1 MISWRINDVFSIF
14 IIPFPVILSPGWF
27 SSPKSPRTSTGQA
40 EFSGMPAPTVVTGVD
55 WSLGYSF
62 PVSFFLQSYVSTLWC
77 RGSGTMPGSL
87 HQVLSCLS
95 STQKHLLKKCE
106 ERSRHVLLGNKFTCS
121 TPRRFRWPFTDLL
134 LRKFVLVTTTWM
146 WAWRRG
152 EWIVWLIWLSETW
165 GPFFPSSSFP
175 WFHFFVP

>member
-40 EFSGMPAPTVVTGVD
+40 EFSGMPAPIVVAGVD

-106 ERSRHVLLGNKFTCS
+106 ERSRHLLLGNNSPVQHPGDSGDPLQTCFYVS
-121 TPRRFRWPFTDLL
+121 LCWSQQPGCEPEEE
-134 LRKFVLVTTTWM
+134 
-146 WAWRRG
+146 G
-152 EWIVWLIWLSETW
+152 N
-165 GPFFPSSSFP
+165 G
-175 WFHFFVP
+175 